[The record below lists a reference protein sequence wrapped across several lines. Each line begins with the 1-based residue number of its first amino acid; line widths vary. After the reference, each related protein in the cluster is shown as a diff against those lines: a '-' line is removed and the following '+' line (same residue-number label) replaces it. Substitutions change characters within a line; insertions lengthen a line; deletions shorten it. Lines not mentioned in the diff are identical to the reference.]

1 MPRQIIMHDACRAY
15 RFTTDNKTKLVLK
28 QIKIEKEQNSQKKKN
43 LIKHA
48 SMDSGIKLRTRPQ
61 SHRSVQIFKKSM
73 DQIILYGKT
82 TEN

>member
-1 MPRQIIMHDACRAY
+1 MARIPLNDACRAY
-15 RFTTDNKTKLVLK
+15 RFTADNKTKLVLK
-28 QIKIEKEQNSQKKKN
+28 QIKLEQEQTSQKKKN

-48 SMDSGIKLRTRPQ
+48 SMVSGIKLRTRQQ

-73 DQIILYGKT
+73 DQIILYRKT